1 MAKEILNLCGVQS
14 YLKNVDQSAGQ
25 LLNVWDKNPNVT
37 CDEFF
42 TQHLD
47 CKITVIRS
55 ILNKLHFYGIVNYDK
70 IKNENSGW
78 FTFKWHL
85 DYEKLAKLVLINNL
99 DKLEKLNI
107 NMKKYEQYQM
117 FTCSN
122 SCKDFEF
129 EVAAHY
135 NFYCP
140 MCNENLNLLNQK
152 ERRDEIKTQIDTIEE
167 ENSILS
173 GFLKDK
179 NKKA

>member
-1 MAKEILNLCGVQS
+1 MAAKILNLGSVQN
-14 YLKNVDQSAGQ
+14 YLKNVDTAASQ
-25 LLNVWDKNPNVT
+25 LINIWGKYPDT
-37 CDEFF
+37 TSDDFF

-78 FTFKWHL
+78 FTFKWHM

-99 DKLEKLNI
+99 DKLDSLKI
-107 NMKKYEQYQM
+107 SCKKYEEYQM
-117 FTCSN
+117 FTCTN
-122 SCKDFEF
+122 KCKDFEF

-140 MCNENLNLLNQK
+140 MCNENLNVLDQAK
-152 ERRDEIKTQIDTIEE
+152 KQSEIKELIANIEN
-167 ENSILS
+167 ENAILS
-173 GFLKDK
+173 SFIRER
-179 NKKA
+179 NKK